1 MTSRERVMN
10 ALSFKSTDR
19 IPKDLGAMNSTSI
32 SAFAYP
38 KLVEALG
45 LPPRRPRVNDPW
57 QMLAFPDLDVL
68 DALGCDVVTVGNGIT
83 NAFEQPEIWHDYD
96 FNGRL
101 PARVRDPNAF
111 KTRPDGTIEQY
122 SSMIMPPTAHVFDGE
137 HAGQPLPEFDQP
149 LPLMDLKKYR
159 KELDARAFKDETIK
173 KLSEFYRKVRESTDR
188 AVFGTDGVGAGIG
201 IGNFG
206 GLAVFPVI
214 CLEEPDY
221 VRDLHEITIEHVIR
235 NMRALLPEIGGCVDI
250 VMTGCD
256 DWGTQ
261 SSTIA
266 SPQAYRDLFMPYY
279 RRVNDEAHRLVPGVK
294 TFMHNCGA
302 IYSILD
308 MLIESGFDII
318 NPIQWTAGGRGY
330 REWKDRLRGR
340 ATAWGGGVGAQT
352 TLARG
357 TVQDVE
363 EETRQVCRC
372 FKEDG
377 GFVYNSIHNLLAE
390 VPAEKIVAMYRA
402 ASEL

>member
-1 MTSRERVMN
+1 MTSRDRVLRAMN
-10 ALSFKSTDR
+10 FESTDR

-38 KLVEALG
+38 KLVRALG
-45 LPPRRPRVNDPW
+45 LPPRRPRVNDTW

-68 DALGCDVVTVGNGIT
+68 DALGCDVATVGNGIT
-83 NAFEQPEIWHDYD
+83 NAFEQPEVWHDYD

-101 PARVRDPNAF
+101 SARVRDPKAF
-111 KTRPDGTIEQY
+111 ETRPDGTIVQWK
-122 SSMIMPPTAHVFDGE
+122 STIMPPAAYVFDSE
-137 HAGQPLPEFDQP
+137 HAGQRLPEFDEP
-149 LPLMDLKKYR
+149 LPLMALKKYR
-159 KELDARAFKDETIK
+159 QDLEARAVKDETVK
-173 KLSEFYRKVRESTDR
+173 WLDGFYRKVRESTDR
-188 AVFGTDGVGAGIG
+188 AVFGTDGAGAGIG

-221 VRDLHEITIEHVIR
+221 VRELHEITIEQVLK
-235 NMRALLPEIGGCVDI
+235 NMRAILPAIKGNVDI

-261 SSTIA
+261 NTTIA
-266 SPQAYRDLFMPYY
+266 SPNTYRDLFMPYY
-279 RRVNDEAHRLVPGVK
+279 KRVNDEAHKLLPGVK

-308 MLIESGFDII
+308 MLMESGFDII
-318 NPIQWTAGGRGY
+318 NPIQWTAGGRSF

-357 TVQDVE
+357 TVADVE
-363 EETRQVCRC
+363 REAREVCGYFRQ
-372 FKEDG
+372 DG
-377 GFVYNSIHNLLAE
+377 GFVYNGIHNLLAE
-390 VPAEKIVAMYRA
+390 VDPRKIVAMYRA
-402 ASEL
+402 AS